1 MDGTGEPETM
11 KSSVEAVS
19 GIEKKVRVEIPADE
33 VNRRI
38 EKGYDE
44 VRKIAPIRGFRKGKA
59 PMSMVRKAFRESV
72 EADVAEHLVR
82 ESIAEAVREN
92 NLKVLSLP
100 KIDGGNLKEGEEF
113 VFTATVEVVPEV
125 SPQGYVG
132 LPVTKE
138 RTEIGDEDVENAI
151 LRLRESFAR
160 YHAVEERG
168 AAEQDLV
175 EFACTARFGGEQLE
189 ARESATV
196 ILGTGVPFGK
206 EFEDALAGVTA
217 GEERTIEVE
226 FPGDFPDG
234 KFQGKRVA
242 FEVKVHSVREKR
254 LPEMDEDFAKNFN
267 DVSGLDDLR
276 AKMRERLA
284 QEAEERSRL
293 RLEEEI
299 RKGLLER
306 NPFVVPKTLVDRR
319 IHSMIQDTA
328 NRLASQGMDLKKVNM
343 DFDKMRERFA
353 PNAERAVRVSLL
365 LSAIAEKENLDVPF
379 PEIEAEMREMAA
391 ASGMEY
397 EKVRELYGDEDRMD
411 GLRNRLLDR
420 KAMAFLLERAEVK
433 EEVAE

>member
-1 MDGTGEPETM
+1 M

-19 GIEKKVRVEIPADE
+19 GIEKKVHVEVPADE

-38 EKGYDE
+38 EQGYAE
-44 VRKIAPIRGFRKGKA
+44 IRKIAPIRGFRKGKA

-92 NLKVLSLP
+92 SLKVLSLP
-100 KIDGGNLKEGEEF
+100 KIDGGTLKEGEGF

-125 SPQGYVG
+125 SPQGYKG
-132 LPVTKE
+132 LSVTRE
-138 RTEIGDEDVENAI
+138 RTEVGDEEVENAI
-151 LRLRESFAR
+151 LRLRESFSR
-160 YHAVEERG
+160 YHAVEDRG

-175 EFACTARFGGEQLE
+175 EFAFTARSGGEE
-189 ARESATV
+189 VEHRESATV
-196 ILGTGVPFGK
+196 ILGTGAPFGK
-206 EFEDALAGVTA
+206 EFEEALAGVA
-217 GEERTIEVE
+217 VGEERTIEVE
-226 FPGDFPDG
+226 FPGDFPDK
-234 KFQGKRVA
+234 KFRGLTVR

-254 LPEMDEDFAKNFN
+254 LPELDEDFAKNFN

-276 AKMRERLA
+276 GKMRERLE
-284 QEAEERSRL
+284 QESEERSRL
-293 RLEEEI
+293 RMEEEI

-306 NPFVVPKTLVDRR
+306 NAFDVPKTLVDRQ
-319 IHSMIQDTA
+319 IHSMIQETA

-365 LSAIAEKENLDVPF
+365 LSAIAERENLDVPF
-379 PEIEAEMREMAA
+379 SEIEAEMREMAA
-391 ASGMEY
+391 GAGMEY

-411 GLRNRLLDR
+411 GLRNRLMDR
-420 KAMAFLLERAEVK
+420 KAMAFLLEHAEVK
-433 EEVAE
+433 EEVAG

>member
-1 MDGTGEPETM
+1 M

-38 EKGYDE
+38 EKGYAE
-44 VRKIAPIRGFRKGKA
+44 VRKIAPIRGFRIGKA

-72 EADVAEHLVR
+72 EADVAERLVR
-82 ESIAEAVREN
+82 ESIEEAFREN
-92 NLKVLSLP
+92 RLKVLSLP

-113 VFTATVEVVPEV
+113 VFTATVEVVPEL
-125 SPQGYVG
+125 SPQGYRG

-138 RTEIGDEDVENAI
+138 RVEVGDAEVENA
-151 LRLRESFAR
+151 LQRMRESFAR

-175 EFACTARFGGEQLE
+175 EFACTARAGGEQID
-189 ARESATV
+189 ARESASAV
-196 ILGTGVPFGK
+196 LGNGVPFGK
-206 EFEDALAGVTA
+206 EFEEALAGVTA

-226 FPGDFPDG
+226 FPGDFPDPKFRG
-234 KFQGKRVA
+234 KKVS

-254 LPEMDEDFAKNFN
+254 LPELDEEFAKNFN
-267 DVSGLDDLR
+267 DVSGLEDLR
-276 AKMRERLA
+276 TKMRERLV

-293 RLEEEI
+293 RMEEEI

-306 NPFVVPKTLVDRR
+306 NAFDVPKTLVDRR
-319 IHSMIQDTA
+319 IHAMIQDTA

-365 LSAIAEKENLDVPF
+365 LVAIAERESLDVPF
-379 PEIEAEMREMAA
+379 SEIEAEMREMAA
-391 ASGMEY
+391 AAGMEY
-397 EKVRELYGDEDRMD
+397 EKVRELYGDEERMD
-411 GLRNRLLDR
+411 GLRDRLLDR
-420 KAMAFLLERAEVK
+420 KTMAFLLEHAEVN
-433 EEVAE
+433 EEVAG

>member
-1 MDGTGEPETM
+1 M

-38 EKGYDE
+38 EKGYAE
-44 VRKIAPIRGFRKGKA
+44 IRKIAPIRGFRKGKA
-59 PMSMVRKAFRESV
+59 PMSMVRKAFRDSV

-92 NLKVLSLP
+92 SLKVLSLP
-100 KIDGGNLKEGEEF
+100 KIDGGTLKEGEEF

-125 SPQGYVG
+125 SPEGYRG

-138 RTEIGDEDVENAI
+138 RTEVGDEDVDSAV
-151 LRLRESFAR
+151 LRLRDSFSR
-160 YHAVEERG
+160 YHAVEDRG

-175 EFACTARFGGEQLE
+175 EFAFSARSGGEPVE
-189 ARESATV
+189 SRESATV
-196 ILGTGVPFGK
+196 ILGTGAPFGK
-206 EFEDALAGVTA
+206 EFEDALAGIRA
-217 GEERTIEVE
+217 GEERMVEVE
-226 FPGDFPDG
+226 FPGDFPDK
-234 KFQGKRVA
+234 KFRGLQVR

-254 LPEMDEDFAKNFN
+254 LPELDEDFAKNFT
-267 DVSGLDDLR
+267 DVAGLDDLR
-276 AKMRERLA
+276 GKMRERLV
-284 QEAEERSRL
+284 QESEERSRL
-293 RLEEEI
+293 RMEEEI

-306 NPFVVPKTLVDRR
+306 NLFDVPKTLVDRQ
-319 IHSMIQDTA
+319 IHSMIQETA

-365 LSAIAEKENLDVPF
+365 LSAIAEREGLDVPF
-379 PEIEAEMREMAA
+379 SEIEAEMQEMAA
-391 ASGMEY
+391 AAGMEY

-411 GLRNRLLDR
+411 GLRNGLLDR
-420 KAMAFLLERAEVK
+420 KTMAFLLANADVK
-433 EEVAE
+433 EEVAG